1 MLFKDLDII
10 KPILRAVEEAG
21 YEKPTE
27 IQENSIPVVLKGK
40 DILGCAQTGTGKTAA
55 FAIPILQN
63 IVADKEKNN
72 DRNIKALIV
81 APTRELA
88 IQIEESFAEYSK
100 YLDIKDTVIFGGVN
114 QSSQVRKIKAGIDIL
129 VATPG
134 RLLDLANQK
143 HVDLKNVK
151 YFVLD

>member
-72 DRNIKALIV
+72 DRNIKGLN
-81 APTRELA
+81 
-88 IQIEESFAEYSK
+88 SSSNK
-100 YLDIKDTVIFGGVN
+100 GVSN
-114 QSSQVRKIKAGIDIL
+114 TDR
-129 VATPG
+129 
-134 RLLDLANQK
+134 
-143 HVDLKNVK
+143 
-151 YFVLD
+151 